1 MEPPQVPPHLTA
13 PIYGIVAHAHIHLNL
28 PGSEYVVLQALALLE
43 GMRADKDTF
52 QFYATTEDL
61 ADLTG
66 LSAPAIIKALQR
78 LGQRGAVSRKTAS
91 FTPTLFKMN
100 WSKTALTFE
109 QSTYLFDAQQDLQAF
124 LGLSE

>member
-1 MEPPQVPPHLTA
+1 MEPPQVPPYLTA
-13 PIYGIVAHAHIHLNL
+13 PIYGIVAHAHIRLNL